1 MGLSLR
7 GQTSGAID
15 INAPNVA
22 GDNTITLP
30 GTNGAANQ
38 FYKNSG
44 TAGIV
49 THSSMVED
57 SSGNIGIGTDN
68 PVRKLHV
75 SGSATQRI
83 RLENTAASGN
93 SVLELKLQSHTFDI
107 GVNPTANYF
116 SDTADQ
122 PYVWYHS
129 SGERMRIDSSGKVGI
144 NQSSPTA
151 FIHAKSGAN
160 DGTVIGTFEGATNN
174 KLDIKFNSTGPALN
188 VTAGDP
194 LAFEIGGTERMRIDS
209 SGNIKLTGDS
219 PFLYLSDND
228 NNWIRGS
235 SGLNQIRFGTNG
247 SERMRIDSSGRL
259 LVGTSTSPSAGNGQ
273 YAKLVVQGF
282 VGGTGAAFASLQRAE
297 AATSITT
304 DELIGVLSFDDSS
317 GNTFAEIAGRADGTA
332 GTSDYPGRLV
342 FSTTADG
349 ASSPTERMKIRNN
362 GQSLYFSDSSFVF
375 RTVRTGAGD
384 AFLSFQS
391 GSTSIENGAQKC
403 RILADGDLENT
414 NNNYGALSDV
424 KLKENIVDA
433 ESQWEDLKG
442 INIRNYNFKEELGF
456 GTNTHIGVVAQE
468 LELVSPNLVK
478 TIPDRDNDDNDL
490 GTTTKSVKY
499 SVLYM
504 KAVKALQEAMERI
517 ETLETQNADLL
528 ARVTALEG

>member
-1 MGLSLR
+1 MSNIL
-7 GQTSGAID
+7 TNN
-15 INAPNVA
+15 INPR
-22 GDNTITLP
+22 
-30 GTNGAANQ
+30 
-38 FYKNSG
+38 
-44 TAGIV
+44 
-49 THSSMVED
+49 
-57 SSGNIGIGTDN
+57 SGNLITIGGANDRVSIAGTLSYEDVTNIDSVGIITAQSGIHVTGGSVGIGTDN
-68 PVRKLHV
+68 PAYELDV
-75 SGSATQRI
+75 Q
-83 RLENTAASGN
+83 ASGN
-93 SVLELKLQSHTFDI
+93 SRIRVKNTSVTGESQFHHDGNGDLNIKNT
-107 GVNPTANYF
+107 V
-116 SDTADQ
+116 
-122 PYVWYHS
+122 
-129 SGERMRIDSSGKVGI
+129 SGRNLRLF
-144 NQSSPTA
+144 N
-151 FIHAKSGAN
+151 AN
-160 DGTVIGTFEGATNN
+160 DE
-174 KLDIKFNSTGPALN
+174 K
-188 VTAGDP
+188 
-194 LAFEIGGTERMRIDS
+194 MRIDS

-517 ETLETQNADLL
+517 ETLEQRLTDAGL
-528 ARVTALEG
+528 